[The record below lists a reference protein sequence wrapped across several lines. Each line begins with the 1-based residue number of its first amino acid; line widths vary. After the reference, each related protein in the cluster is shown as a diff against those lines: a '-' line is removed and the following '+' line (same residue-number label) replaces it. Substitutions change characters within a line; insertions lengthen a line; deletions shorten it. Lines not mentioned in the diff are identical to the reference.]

1 MGIYDRDYERSYD
14 TGSGWRDSGSYGGGG
29 MGGGFA
35 SWTANSKLLAVM
47 AAIYVVQVLLERPL
61 QGQFSDYLSLPA
73 DVWREPWRA
82 YSLATYALLH
92 STQNIFHLLFNGLAL
107 FFFGRIIEMR
117 LGGRE
122 YLTFFFAAAI
132 FAGLTWCVVENVTSG
147 GAPRGILL
155 GASGGIAGVLVLFAL
170 WYPHVQVYLMGI
182 LPVPAW
188 VMAIL
193 FLAQDIMGAMK
204 QSGEVAYTAHLG
216 GAFFGF
222 LYFRYGWR
230 LSNWLPQ
237 WIGGSGI
244 GGPGLGGNLSGK
256 SFKSLLKRKPNL
268 RVHRNEDDDSQGDS
282 AEERVDEILRKIQS
296 QGQASLTREEQRI
309 LEQARRSLR
318 ARRLLPDPPAPLPS
332 RSTRHVVFPH
342 RRHHRRLGPR
352 RNRPR
357 RGLRR
362 RRRARAE
369 ARAAPRVG
377 IETRRGLLEA
387 LGGRDRRGEARGGRS
402 RLQPRRQRDRR
413 RPLDARGQEV
423 DCR

>member
-14 TGSGWRDSGSYGGGG
+14 TGSGWRDSGDYGGRGPG
-29 MGGGFA
+29 AGGFA

-47 AAIYVVQVLLERPL
+47 VAIYVAQVLLEKPL
-61 QGQFSDYLSLPA
+61 QGRFSEYLSLPS
-73 DVWREPWRA
+73 DVWREPWRV

-92 STQNIFHLLFNGLAL
+92 STQNVFHLLFNGLAL

-132 FAGLTWCVVENVTSG
+132 FAGLTWCVVENVMAG
-147 GAPRGILL
+147 GNPRGILL

-222 LYFRYGWR
+222 LYFRYGMR
-230 LSNWLPQ
+230 LSNSLPD
-237 WIGGSGI
+237 WIGGAGR
-244 GGPGLGGNLSGK
+244 GK

-268 RVHRNEDDDSQGDS
+268 RVHRNDEEDDNDSSDP
-282 AEERVDEILRKIQS
+282 AEDRVDEILRKIQA

-309 LEQARRSLR
+309 LEQASRRYK
-318 ARRLLPDPPAPLPS
+318 
-332 RSTRHVVFPH
+332 
-342 RRHHRRLGPR
+342 
-352 RNRPR
+352 
-357 RGLRR
+357 
-362 RRRARAE
+362 
-369 ARAAPRVG
+369 
-377 IETRRGLLEA
+377 
-387 LGGRDRRGEARGGRS
+387 
-402 RLQPRRQRDRR
+402 QR
-413 RPLDARGQEV
+413 RP
-423 DCR
+423 

>member
-14 TGSGWRDSGSYGGGG
+14 TGSGWRDSDGYGGGG
-29 MGGGFA
+29 GRGPGGGFA

-47 AAIYVVQVLLERPL
+47 VAIYVAQVLLEKPL
-61 QGQFSDYLSLPA
+61 QGRFSEYLSLPS
-73 DVWREPWRA
+73 DVWREPWRI

-92 STQNIFHLLFNGLAL
+92 STQNVFHLLFNGLAL

-132 FAGLTWCVVENVTSG
+132 FAGLTWCVVENVMSG
-147 GAPRGILL
+147 GNPRGILL

-222 LYFRYGWR
+222 LYFRYGMR
-230 LSNWLPQ
+230 LSNSLPD
-237 WIGGSGI
+237 WIGGAG
-244 GGPGLGGNLSGK
+244 SGK
-256 SFKSLLKRKPNL
+256 SLKSLLKRKPNL
-268 RVHRNEDDDSQGDS
+268 RVHRNDEEEDDSGDS
-282 AEERVDEILRKIQS
+282 TEDRVDEILRKIQS

-309 LEQARRSLR
+309 LEQASRRYK
-318 ARRLLPDPPAPLPS
+318 
-332 RSTRHVVFPH
+332 
-342 RRHHRRLGPR
+342 
-352 RNRPR
+352 
-357 RGLRR
+357 
-362 RRRARAE
+362 
-369 ARAAPRVG
+369 
-377 IETRRGLLEA
+377 
-387 LGGRDRRGEARGGRS
+387 
-402 RLQPRRQRDRR
+402 QR
-413 RPLDARGQEV
+413 RP
-423 DCR
+423 